1 MKHDIFISYSRKDK
15 DFVHEFVKEIEHECL
30 VKCWIDLTGIESGE
44 QFGRKIQTA
53 IDNTDIVLFM
63 MSENSMQSEWT
74 AKEVRYASNTG
85 RRVVPVLLPGAIM
98 SGWFLFEFGNLD
110 CIALEVPEQKAK
122 LMNDIKSWTGFEAK
136 QAEAKRK
143 VDERRKAAE
152 EAEARRKAAEEAEAR
167 RKAAED
173 AVKEV
178 EAFKKAAEEAARKA
192 AAEAEV
198 LRKAAEEAAKK
209 AAAEAEALKKETEN
223 VTKKTIAEHN
233 AKMEEPNA
241 AAKSVASAQD
251 TPAKSEERESL
262 ESSVEQME
270 KAKAFKKYRRGSR
283 EYEIG
288 FLFMLSVLLFAACL
302 VTIIVGWI
310 SGWVNHPNIWIK
322 SHMPFLWSMLV
333 TSIILFFSIG
343 GVVLYVDEYTL
354 PKEIEKKYKKEFDTL
369 IRKEQLE
376 KGNFRFYFARKSFG
390 EYFWTILIAVVAFAI
405 NYYYYFHH
413 WPFM

>member
-74 AKEVRYASNTG
+74 EKEVRYASNTG
-85 RRVVPVLLPGAIM
+85 RRVVPVLLPGTKM

-110 CIALEVPEQKAK
+110 CISLEMPEQKAK

-136 QAEAKRK
+136 QAEA
-143 VDERRKAAE
+143 
-152 EAEARRKAAEEAEAR
+152 
-167 RKAAED
+167 
-173 AVKEV
+173 
-178 EAFKKAAEEAARKA
+178 
-192 AAEAEV
+192 
-198 LRKAAEEAAKK
+198 
-209 AAAEAEALKKETEN
+209 EALRQETEN
-223 VTKKTIAEHN
+223 VTKKTITEHN
-233 AKMEEPNA
+233 AKKEEPNA
-241 AAKSVASAQD
+241 AAKPVASAQD

-283 EYEIG
+283 EGESII
-288 FLFMLSVLLFAACL
+288 LLALSILLFAACL
-302 VTIIVGWI
+302 VTILVGWI

-333 TSIILFFSIG
+333 TNIILFFIG
-343 GVVLYVDEYTL
+343 CVLINNEYIL